1 MKNILQYL
9 RTSLENGLDMIKS
22 VQASKRDV
30 QRSKVAR

>member
-1 MKNILQYL
+1 MKNILQYF
-9 RTSLENGLDMIKS
+9 RTSLEDGLDMIKP